1 MHCTVF
7 SVDKWVKGGVMSAIF
22 RASSENLYC
31 IALQLFRKLSRNKLD
46 AVFFYESYPLR
57 VNRDQRA
64 LFPHAVEMK
73 VQFASTILMPR
84 RMH

>member
-1 MHCTVF
+1 MSEMVEQRM
-7 SVDKWVKGGVMSAIF
+7 DEGGSYST
-22 RASSENLYC
+22 SSEICMQQLHC
-31 IALQLFRKLSRNKLD
+31 IALQLFWKLTHNKLD

-73 VQFASTILMPR
+73 VQFANTILMPR